1 MRAIGAARAAPLI
14 KHRQEREKYMRKI
27 AYGYRW
33 CVGISVMNVAIIMY
47 DNNQITSARECA
59 RGRNGVKSSSF
70 HAGFS
75 SSATF
80 LVSPP
85 SLVFSFLLRIRIA
98 LLLFILISHRRSD
111 PPTTKTSRALVSNA
125 LWRHWTLYDVVA
137 EALIREDRGRSNGD
151 AKSHPGNVSDNV
163 TLIRALIRNRD
174 LNSGTNYR
182 RSFNYRGKRTDG
194 RKAICEISLWRR
206 SSRLSFHST
215 EIACDAAERSLRIH

>member
-1 MRAIGAARAAPLI
+1 
-14 KHRQEREKYMRKI
+14 MRKI
-27 AYGYRW
+27 AYRIQVVRRYLRDE
-33 CVGISVMNVAIIMY
+33 CSDNNQIMY

-137 EALIREDRGRSNGD
+137 GALIREDRGRSNGD

-174 LNSGTNYR
+174 LNSGVQITGG
-182 RSFNYRGKRTDG
+182 RSIIVVNVRTGERPFAKYLFDG
-194 RKAICEISLWRR
+194 AALGFLFIPRK
-206 SSRLSFHST
+206 
-215 EIACDAAERSLRIH
+215 